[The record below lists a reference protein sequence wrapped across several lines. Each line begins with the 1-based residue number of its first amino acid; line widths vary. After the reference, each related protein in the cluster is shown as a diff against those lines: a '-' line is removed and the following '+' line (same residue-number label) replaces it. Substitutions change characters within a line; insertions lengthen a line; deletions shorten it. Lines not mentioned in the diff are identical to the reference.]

1 MNHSHRRMSRL
12 AAIVA
17 AMMLFAGAIASF
29 GSQASAH
36 GDEAHPAHIHVGD
49 CAAPGEVVFPLSN
62 VGSSFDVNGTP
73 TAGSEV
79 VGQDS
84 AIPVDA
90 SVTTVAASLADIV
103 AGGHAIVI
111 HESAEN
117 IGNYIAC
124 GAVGGMMLGDSD
136 LPVGLAPLNDSG
148 YSGIAWLHDNGDGS
162 TDVTVFLT
170 SGEAHGDKAAEGDD
184 GGAVASGDVAIDIA
198 DFAYSMPTVE
208 VAVGTTVTWTNQ
220 DSTAHT
226 VSQVGGGFESGK
238 IDSDGTFSFTFDTP
252 GTYEYFCQYHP
263 NMKATIVVK

>member
-1 MNHSHRRMSRL
+1 MIHSRRRLSSL
-12 AAIVA
+12 AALMA

-62 VGSSFDVNGTP
+62 VGSTFDVNGTP
-73 TAGSEV
+73 TAGSEM
-79 VGQDS
+79 VGQAS

-124 GAVGGMMLGDSD
+124 GDVGGMMLGESD
-136 LPVGLAPLNDSG
+136 LPIGLAPLNDSG

-162 TDVTVFLT
+162 TDVNVFLT
-170 SGEAHGDKAAEGDD
+170 HGEAHDEAAAGGD

-238 IDSDGTFSFTFDTP
+238 IDNGGTFSFTFDTP